1 MVLLWCYRGDG
12 VLVVVVVV
20 FWWSW
25 SFCRVVIVLE
35 LLCCLIGVSKA
46 RGKTLG
52 VSMPLHPS
60 KKPLKIGKF
69 RNQDL
74 PETDSEFTPENG
86 WFGVDRFL

>member
-1 MVLLWCYRGDG
+1 
-12 VLVVVVVV
+12 
-20 FWWSW
+20 
-25 SFCRVVIVLE
+25 
-35 LLCCLIGVSKA
+35 
-46 RGKTLG
+46 
-52 VSMPLHPS
+52 MPLHPS